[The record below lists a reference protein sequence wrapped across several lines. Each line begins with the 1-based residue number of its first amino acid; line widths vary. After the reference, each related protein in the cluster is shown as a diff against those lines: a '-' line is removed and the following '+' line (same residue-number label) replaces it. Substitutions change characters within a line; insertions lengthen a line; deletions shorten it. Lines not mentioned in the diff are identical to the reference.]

1 MTMFSTKPLLLA
13 LLAGSFSLTALAAGP
28 SNDNFAA
35 AAVLTVDGNNSFS
48 ATADNTT
55 ATAQAGEPDHF
66 TYGGSAGATHSLWW
80 KFVALYNGTVQIDTK
95 TSAIRTALAVYTG
108 AAVNHLVRVAQDAGF
123 VGLGNPAPGT
133 GLITFPAVK
142 GTTYQIAVDG
152 FARTDVGALSLK
164 LQYLRINMP
173 RTYQTALYGDQ
184 HKENNGL
191 LTVTTSTSSLVTGS
205 LALGAHSYPFTGAVA
220 TSGRLIV
227 SVNRPGQSP
236 VLMDLTVG
244 QVLNGAVTGIVTGNV
259 EVDDVSTPITA
270 WPALTYTAAKPCPR
284 YQLNRHYNVA
294 ILPTGPVGFGVSMVT
309 VSATGICTGTGIL
322 ADGVAFTYSAPILD
336 NSIATDGNL
345 DDHTS
350 AGIGGTFC
358 YHVPLYGS
366 LGQITGR
373 SIFYAWPSDPTELL
387 GELQWFRPAP
397 APGVAYLPEGIN
409 GNTTDTNGNIY
420 MPPDATHRVDPS
432 FDASNGLGGLD
443 ISSVD
448 YAALKMNTPL
458 SNANLFPPATAPNY
472 VALKV
477 STATGLLTG
486 TVKLLPASVNG
497 PSKVANVYGIIVNA
511 AGPAFF
517 GFVPGTTGTS
527 TLVLSP
533 GSTP

>member
-1 MTMFSTKPLLLA
+1 MTMFSKKPLLLA
-13 LLAGSFSLTALAAGP
+13 LLAGSSSLTALAAGP

-35 AAVLTVDGNNSFS
+35 AAIVTVDSDNSFS

-66 TYGGSAGATHSLWW
+66 TYGGSSGATHSLWW
-80 KFVALYNGTVQIDTK
+80 KFVAPYNGTVQIDAK
-95 TSAIRTALAVYTG
+95 KSAINTALAVYTG
-108 AAVNHLVRVAQDAGF
+108 ATVNHLFRVAQAAF
-123 VGLGNPAPGT
+123 NATSSPLGS
-133 GLITFPAVK
+133 GLITIPVVK
-142 GTTYQIAVDG
+142 GITYQLAVDG
-152 FARTDVGALSLK
+152 FASTDVGAISLK
-164 LQYLRINMP
+164 LQYLRINTP
-173 RTYQTALYGDQ
+173 RTYQTVWFDSPL
-184 HKENNGL
+184 KEDSGL
-191 LTVTTSTSSLVTGS
+191 LTITTSTSSLVTGK
-205 LALGAHSYPFTGAVA
+205 LALGARSYPFTGAVA

-244 QVLNGAVTGIVTGNV
+244 QVLNGAVTGTVTGNV
-259 EVDDVSTPITA
+259 ELDDVSTTITA

-294 ILPTGPVGFGVSMVT
+294 ILPTGAVGFGISMVT
-309 VSATGICTGTGIL
+309 VSPTGICTGTGIL

-358 YHVPLYGS
+358 YHVPLYAS
-366 LGQITGR
+366 QGQITGR

-432 FDASNGLGGLD
+432 FDTSNGLGGLN

-448 YAALKMNTPL
+448 YAALKMNTTL
-458 SNANLFPPATAPNY
+458 NNANLFPPATAPNY
-472 VALKV
+472 AALKV
-477 STATGLLTG
+477 STATGILTG

-497 PSKVANVYGIIVNA
+497 PSKVANVYAIIVNA
-511 AGPAFF
+511 AGPAFL
-517 GFVPGTTGTS
+517 GFVNGITGSS